1 MTNQVAEALYLV
13 PTCRPVDVLSYTTW
27 SGMRSCEWKAAYS
40 RDGRTRGLSR
50 GSTYSATGNA
60 RHAVEEEVAAGLRR
74 GNPRPSRDWV
84 QARFLFV
91 LGQEADALQAQ
102 WAPAEVPEFRK
113 WPHVTSVR
121 VALARRLGDPA
132 AGSDSAFWSDVN
144 APLAPV
150 KQVPD
155 VSSWH
160 PPDLMPGDV
169 IPEAWLIDVDRG
181 MRGQVDRLARD
192 EAAISVI
199 DFKSGIGAGPE
210 ELLRKHRTQLL
221 FYAGLVES
229 CFGDWPTLAID
240 PVEGRGVSV
249 GYESSDVSAL
259 REDVSKTRES
269 FNVHARDNEFQ
280 SRAAVPESPC
290 LWCDFRVICP
300 VVRQEWREIVDAIP
314 RECGRAISLA
324 EGVIQSVSAT
334 QGGTQVEIV
343 QPTSLTARPGQ
354 VTLTRMPP
362 ELNVSPGDVV
372 AVAGLQAVGAQVL
385 RADWTSTIWVAE
397 KGGS

>member
-13 PTCRPVDVLSYTTW
+13 PTCSPVDVLSYTAW

-91 LGQEADALQAQ
+91 LGQEADALQAE
-102 WAPAEVPEFRK
+102 WAPAEVPEIRK

-121 VALARRLGDPA
+121 VALARRLGDPTA
-132 AGSDSAFWSDVN
+132 DSDGTFWPDVDE
-144 APLAPV
+144 PLAPLE
-150 KQVPD
+150 QVPD
-155 VSSWH
+155 VSHWK
-160 PPDLMPGDV
+160 PPKLMPGDV

-192 EAAISVI
+192 ETAISVI

-221 FYAGLVES
+221 FYAALVES

-240 PVEGRGVSV
+240 PVEGRSVSV
-249 GYESSDVSAL
+249 GYEASDVLAL
-259 REDVSKTRES
+259 REDVSMTRES
-269 FNVHARDNEFQ
+269 FNVHAGGSEFQ
-280 SRAAVPESPC
+280 SRAAIPESPC

-300 VVRQEWREIVDAIP
+300 VVRQEWRGIVDAVP
-314 RECGRAISLA
+314 REYGRAISLA
-324 EGVIQSVSAT
+324 EGVVQSVSAT

-343 QPTSLTARPGQ
+343 QPSSLTARPGH
-354 VTLTRMPP
+354 VTLTRLPP
-362 ELNVSPGDVV
+362 DLSVSPGDVV

-385 RADWTSTIWVAE
+385 RADWTSTIWV
-397 KGGS
+397 S